1 MFFPL
6 EKKIAKIILA
16 LKQKVVVDVFS
27 ANILLSPN
35 IFSVSL
41 LLLFLFLVLSFSS
54 PLFLLLSM
62 WNYASPLHFRT
73 SSHVEHRAGLETV
86 ITITDFSVIL
96 FFASLLFSRSVQ
108 SDSLQPHGLQHTR
121 LLCPSL
127 SLGVCSNSGLL
138 SQ

>member
-35 IFSVSL
+35 IFSLSL

-96 FFASLLFSRSVQ
+96 FFASLLFSRSV
-108 SDSLQPHGLQHTR
+108 
-121 LLCPSL
+121 
-127 SLGVCSNSGLL
+127 
-138 SQ
+138 